1 MAASPPKDT
10 DIEHQSGEEEGDMSR
25 TEDAQ
30 LGGLGDFEVKEQD
43 RWLPIANGW
52 SSFIIHVS
60 PQVPPTHDG
69 PDACVT
75 LSLPLWTVMVDE
87 VNGFEHRGTT
97 VCATATLHLGRWL
110 DKQNMPIRHL
120 CASSQP

>member
-1 MAASPPKDT
+1 MAAHRKW
-10 DIEHQSGEEEGDMSR
+10 
-25 TEDAQ
+25 
-30 LGGLGDFEVKEQD
+30 LVKFHYTCVT
-43 RWLPIANGW
+43 P
-52 SSFIIHVS
+52 
-60 PQVPPTHDG
+60 VPPTHDG